1 MLNTIMIKLSKDFGV
16 KGLPFTERC
25 YKIVRIQFPN

>member
-1 MLNTIMIKLSKDFGV
+1 MLKTVTEKISKDFGV

-25 YKIVRIQFPN
+25 YKTLRIQFPN